1 MDDGA
6 HGREL
11 WKSDGTS
18 GGTRLVKDINA
29 GAMPSNPSSLTNV
42 NGTLFFTARED
53 VHGRELWKSDGTEA
67 GAVLVAN
74 LAPGSEGSNVGGLT
88 AAGDNL
94 YFMYGG
100 LWRSNGT
107 TAGTVRLLEI
117 DSTPL
122 SEDNGISERI
132 SSLTPTPG
140 GVYFQRDYLSLYGM
154 SSSEVWFAGEGSA
167 RAIFDAPGSFRDS
180 LISDISVVNDVIYF
194 NFNLGFWKH
203 EAGETIRLRDNSA
216 SFLASA
222 DDLLYFTSGGD
233 LWRTDGTEGGSILL
247 RQGVP
252 ARAAVSAAGGNCGR
266 ATAWPTEPGW
276 CGTSTQGLV
285 ARASIAS

>member
-29 GAMPSNPSSLTNV
+29 GAMPSNPSSLPNV

-180 LISDISVVNDVIYF
+180 LISDISVINDVIYSTSTSDSGNMKPAKRF
-194 NFNLGFWKH
+194 
-203 EAGETIRLRDNSA
+203 
-216 SFLASA
+216 ASA
-222 DDLLYFTSGGD
+222 TTQQVFWPALTTCSTSRAVETFGGPMG
-233 LWRTDGTEGGSILL
+233 R
-247 RQGVP
+247 
-252 ARAAVSAAGGNCGR
+252 RAARSFFGR
-266 ATAWPTEPGW
+266 ACPPG
-276 CGTSTQGLV
+276 
-285 ARASIAS
+285 RR